1 MASDAELLGR
11 IDECY
16 DAIARGQARTER
28 YGPLELFVREGPG
41 WPLYARPTPGAR
53 TAAAHDIA
61 TVRTRQRELGTPEAF
76 EWVHDLVP
84 DLLPAAETSGL
95 RVLRAP
101 LLVLDAAR
109 ADPAG
114 PPAGVSVRLLDPAA
128 ESFPEELAVSRA
140 VAAVGFGNPGTGAGQ
155 AGPVERDAAISPP
168 SEDDLRREAER
179 TSDGTVT
186 TAVAE
191 SSDGILASG
200 VLLRAG
206 DAAEIAGVATLPVA
220 RRHGLGAAVT
230 LALARHALGHGVAL
244 VFLSAGSDQI
254 ARVYRRVGFRRV
266 GTACIAQPGPPD
278 GVG

>member
-1 MASDAELLGR
+1 MVSDAELLAR

-41 WPLYARPTPGAR
+41 WPLYARPSPGAR
-53 TAAAHDIA
+53 SPAAYDIA
-61 TVRTRQRELGTPEAF
+61 TVRARQRELGMPEAF

-84 DLLPAAETSGL
+84 DLLPTAEASGL

-101 LLVLDAAR
+101 LMVLDAAR

-114 PPAGVSVRLLDPAA
+114 PPAAVSVRLLDPGTG
-128 ESFPEELAVSRA
+128 SFPWELAVSRA
-140 VAAVGFGNPGTGAGQ
+140 VAAVGFGNPGTEAGP
-155 AGPVERDAAISPP
+155 AGPVERDAATSPP
-168 SEDDLRREAER
+168 SPDDLRCEAER
-179 TSDGTVT
+179 AGNGTVT
-186 TAVAE
+186 TAVAQGG
-191 SSDGILASG
+191 DGILASG

-220 RRHGLGAAVT
+220 RRRGLGAAVT
-230 LALARHALGHGVAL
+230 LTLARHALGHGVTL

-254 ARVYRRVGFRRV
+254 ARVYRRVGFRRL
-266 GTACIAQPGPPD
+266 GTACIAHPGPP
-278 GVG
+278 

>member
-1 MASDAELLGR
+1 MAGDAKLLMR

-53 TAAAHDIA
+53 TATAHDIA
-61 TVRTRQRELGTPEAF
+61 TVRARQRALGTPEAF

-84 DLLPAAETSGL
+84 DLLAAAEASGL
-95 RVLRAP
+95 QVLRAP

-109 ADPAG
+109 ADPVG
-114 PPAGVSVRLLDPAA
+114 PPAGVSVRLLDPVAG
-128 ESFPEELAVSRA
+128 SFPDELATSRA
-140 VAAVGFGNPGTGAGQ
+140 VAAVGFGNPGTAGGA
-155 AGPVERDAAISPP
+155 AGPLERDAATSPP
-168 SEDDLRREAER
+168 SADDLRGEVER
-179 TSDGTVT
+179 AGNGTVT
-186 TAVAE
+186 TAVAQGR
-191 SSDGILASG
+191 DGILASG

-220 RRHGLGAAVT
+220 RRRGLGAAVT
-230 LALARHALGHGVAL
+230 LALARHALGHGVTL

-254 ARVYRRVGFRRV
+254 ARVYQRVGFRRV
-266 GTACIAQPGPPD
+266 GTACIAHAGPP
-278 GVG
+278 